1 MDISIIFKIAA
12 VGIIVSVIGQIL
24 KHSGREEQAFLT
36 SLAGLILV
44 LMWIIPYIYE
54 LFNTIKNLFE
64 VLMFTVGVF
73 GIIIVILALQLKNI
87 KSEYSVVIMIV
98 GCVIIFF
105 YSISG
110 IIKVVE
116 ILKKIIND
124 TGINDEQIIILL
136 KIMGISYIAEFV
148 SDIAKDSGYS
158 ALSNQIQIYGKITI
172 LVVSVPI
179 LESLINC
186 INGLLL

>member
-1 MDISIIFKIAA
+1 
-12 VGIIVSVIGQIL
+12 
-24 KHSGREEQAFLT
+24 
-36 SLAGLILV
+36 
-44 LMWIIPYIYE
+44 
-54 LFNTIKNLFE
+54 
-64 VLMFTVGVF
+64 MFTVGVL

-87 KSEYSVVIMIV
+87 KSEYSVVIMIA

>member
-1 MDISIIFKIAA
+1 
-12 VGIIVSVIGQIL
+12 
-24 KHSGREEQAFLT
+24 
-36 SLAGLILV
+36 
-44 LMWIIPYIYE
+44 
-54 LFNTIKNLFE
+54 
-64 VLMFTVGVF
+64 MFTVGVL

-179 LESLINC
+179 LEALINC
-186 INGLLL
+186 INGLLLWKE

>member
-1 MDISIIFKIAA
+1 
-12 VGIIVSVIGQIL
+12 
-24 KHSGREEQAFLT
+24 
-36 SLAGLILV
+36 
-44 LMWIIPYIYE
+44 
-54 LFNTIKNLFE
+54 
-64 VLMFTVGVF
+64 MFTVGVL

-179 LESLINC
+179 LEALINC

>member
-1 MDISIIFKIAA
+1 
-12 VGIIVSVIGQIL
+12 
-24 KHSGREEQAFLT
+24 
-36 SLAGLILV
+36 
-44 LMWIIPYIYE
+44 
-54 LFNTIKNLFE
+54 
-64 VLMFTVGVF
+64 MFTVGVL

-116 ILKKIIND
+116 TLKKIIND

>member
-1 MDISIIFKIAA
+1 
-12 VGIIVSVIGQIL
+12 
-24 KHSGREEQAFLT
+24 
-36 SLAGLILV
+36 
-44 LMWIIPYIYE
+44 
-54 LFNTIKNLFE
+54 
-64 VLMFTVGVF
+64 MFTVGILGIV
-73 GIIIVILALQLKNI
+73 IIILTLQLKNI
-87 KSEYSVVIMIV
+87 KTEYSIIIMIS

-105 YSISG
+105 HSISG

-116 ILKKIIND
+116 ILKRIIKDTNIND
-124 TGINDEQIIILL
+124 GQIIILL

-172 LVVSVPI
+172 LVISVPI

>member
-1 MDISIIFKIAA
+1 
-12 VGIIVSVIGQIL
+12 
-24 KHSGREEQAFLT
+24 
-36 SLAGLILV
+36 
-44 LMWIIPYIYE
+44 
-54 LFNTIKNLFE
+54 
-64 VLMFTVGVF
+64 MFTVGVL

-179 LESLINC
+179 LESLSNC

>member
-1 MDISIIFKIAA
+1 
-12 VGIIVSVIGQIL
+12 
-24 KHSGREEQAFLT
+24 
-36 SLAGLILV
+36 
-44 LMWIIPYIYE
+44 
-54 LFNTIKNLFE
+54 
-64 VLMFTVGVF
+64 MFTVVVL

>member
-1 MDISIIFKIAA
+1 
-12 VGIIVSVIGQIL
+12 
-24 KHSGREEQAFLT
+24 
-36 SLAGLILV
+36 
-44 LMWIIPYIYE
+44 
-54 LFNTIKNLFE
+54 
-64 VLMFTVGVF
+64 MFTVGVL

-116 ILKKIIND
+116 ILKIIIND

>member
-1 MDISIIFKIAA
+1 
-12 VGIIVSVIGQIL
+12 
-24 KHSGREEQAFLT
+24 
-36 SLAGLILV
+36 
-44 LMWIIPYIYE
+44 
-54 LFNTIKNLFE
+54 
-64 VLMFTVGVF
+64 MFTVGVL

-87 KSEYSVVIMIV
+87 KSEHSVVIMIV

>member
-1 MDISIIFKIAA
+1 
-12 VGIIVSVIGQIL
+12 
-24 KHSGREEQAFLT
+24 
-36 SLAGLILV
+36 
-44 LMWIIPYIYE
+44 
-54 LFNTIKNLFE
+54 
-64 VLMFTVGVF
+64 MFTVGVL
-73 GIIIVILALQLKNI
+73 GIIIVILTLQLKNI

>member
-1 MDISIIFKIAA
+1 
-12 VGIIVSVIGQIL
+12 
-24 KHSGREEQAFLT
+24 
-36 SLAGLILV
+36 
-44 LMWIIPYIYE
+44 
-54 LFNTIKNLFE
+54 
-64 VLMFTVGVF
+64 MFTVGVL

-116 ILKKIIND
+116 ILKIIIND

-186 INGLLL
+186 INGLLLWKE

>member
-1 MDISIIFKIAA
+1 
-12 VGIIVSVIGQIL
+12 
-24 KHSGREEQAFLT
+24 
-36 SLAGLILV
+36 
-44 LMWIIPYIYE
+44 
-54 LFNTIKNLFE
+54 
-64 VLMFTVGVF
+64 MFTVGVL

-172 LVVSVPI
+172 LVVSVQI

>member
-1 MDISIIFKIAA
+1 
-12 VGIIVSVIGQIL
+12 
-24 KHSGREEQAFLT
+24 
-36 SLAGLILV
+36 
-44 LMWIIPYIYE
+44 
-54 LFNTIKNLFE
+54 
-64 VLMFTVGVF
+64 MFTVGVL

-186 INGLLL
+186 INGLLLWKE

>member
-1 MDISIIFKIAA
+1 
-12 VGIIVSVIGQIL
+12 
-24 KHSGREEQAFLT
+24 
-36 SLAGLILV
+36 
-44 LMWIIPYIYE
+44 
-54 LFNTIKNLFE
+54 
-64 VLMFTVGVF
+64 MFTVGVL

-105 YSISG
+105 YSVSG
-110 IIKVVE
+110 INKVVE

>member
-1 MDISIIFKIAA
+1 
-12 VGIIVSVIGQIL
+12 
-24 KHSGREEQAFLT
+24 
-36 SLAGLILV
+36 
-44 LMWIIPYIYE
+44 
-54 LFNTIKNLFE
+54 
-64 VLMFTVGVF
+64 MFTVGVL

-124 TGINDEQIIILL
+124 TGINDEKIIILL

>member
-1 MDISIIFKIAA
+1 
-12 VGIIVSVIGQIL
+12 
-24 KHSGREEQAFLT
+24 
-36 SLAGLILV
+36 
-44 LMWIIPYIYE
+44 
-54 LFNTIKNLFE
+54 
-64 VLMFTVGVF
+64 MFTVGVL

-136 KIMGISYIAEFV
+136 KIMGMSYIAEFV

>member
-1 MDISIIFKIAA
+1 
-12 VGIIVSVIGQIL
+12 
-24 KHSGREEQAFLT
+24 
-36 SLAGLILV
+36 
-44 LMWIIPYIYE
+44 
-54 LFNTIKNLFE
+54 
-64 VLMFTVGVF
+64 MFTVGVL

-179 LESLINC
+179 LEALINC
-186 INGLLL
+186 INGMLL

>member
-1 MDISIIFKIAA
+1 
-12 VGIIVSVIGQIL
+12 
-24 KHSGREEQAFLT
+24 
-36 SLAGLILV
+36 
-44 LMWIIPYIYE
+44 
-54 LFNTIKNLFE
+54 
-64 VLMFTVGVF
+64 MFTVGVL
-73 GIIIVILALQLKNI
+73 GIIIVILTLQLKNI

-124 TGINDEQIIILL
+124 TGINDERIIILL

-172 LVVSVPI
+172 LVVSVPM

>member
-1 MDISIIFKIAA
+1 
-12 VGIIVSVIGQIL
+12 
-24 KHSGREEQAFLT
+24 
-36 SLAGLILV
+36 
-44 LMWIIPYIYE
+44 
-54 LFNTIKNLFE
+54 
-64 VLMFTVGVF
+64 MFTVGVL

-186 INGLLL
+186 INGLML

>member
-1 MDISIIFKIAA
+1 
-12 VGIIVSVIGQIL
+12 
-24 KHSGREEQAFLT
+24 
-36 SLAGLILV
+36 
-44 LMWIIPYIYE
+44 
-54 LFNTIKNLFE
+54 
-64 VLMFTVGVF
+64 MFTVGVL
-73 GIIIVILALQLKNI
+73 GIIIVILTLQLKNI

-116 ILKKIIND
+116 ILKIIIND

>member
-1 MDISIIFKIAA
+1 
-12 VGIIVSVIGQIL
+12 
-24 KHSGREEQAFLT
+24 
-36 SLAGLILV
+36 
-44 LMWIIPYIYE
+44 
-54 LFNTIKNLFE
+54 
-64 VLMFTVGVF
+64 MFTVGVL

-186 INGLLL
+186 INVLLL

>member
-1 MDISIIFKIAA
+1 
-12 VGIIVSVIGQIL
+12 
-24 KHSGREEQAFLT
+24 
-36 SLAGLILV
+36 
-44 LMWIIPYIYE
+44 
-54 LFNTIKNLFE
+54 
-64 VLMFTVGVF
+64 MFTVGVL

-105 YSISG
+105 YSITG

>member
-1 MDISIIFKIAA
+1 
-12 VGIIVSVIGQIL
+12 
-24 KHSGREEQAFLT
+24 
-36 SLAGLILV
+36 
-44 LMWIIPYIYE
+44 
-54 LFNTIKNLFE
+54 
-64 VLMFTVGVF
+64 MFTVGVL

-172 LVVSVPI
+172 LVVSIPI

>member
-1 MDISIIFKIAA
+1 
-12 VGIIVSVIGQIL
+12 
-24 KHSGREEQAFLT
+24 
-36 SLAGLILV
+36 
-44 LMWIIPYIYE
+44 
-54 LFNTIKNLFE
+54 
-64 VLMFTVGVF
+64 MFTVGVL

>member
-1 MDISIIFKIAA
+1 
-12 VGIIVSVIGQIL
+12 
-24 KHSGREEQAFLT
+24 
-36 SLAGLILV
+36 
-44 LMWIIPYIYE
+44 
-54 LFNTIKNLFE
+54 
-64 VLMFTVGVF
+64 MFTVGVL

-124 TGINDEQIIILL
+124 TAINDERIIILL

>member
-1 MDISIIFKIAA
+1 
-12 VGIIVSVIGQIL
+12 
-24 KHSGREEQAFLT
+24 
-36 SLAGLILV
+36 
-44 LMWIIPYIYE
+44 
-54 LFNTIKNLFE
+54 
-64 VLMFTVGVF
+64 MFTVGVL
-73 GIIIVILALQLKNI
+73 GIIIVILTLQLKNI

-116 ILKKIIND
+116 ILKQIIND
-124 TGINDEQIIILL
+124 TGINDERIIILL

>member
-1 MDISIIFKIAA
+1 
-12 VGIIVSVIGQIL
+12 
-24 KHSGREEQAFLT
+24 
-36 SLAGLILV
+36 
-44 LMWIIPYIYE
+44 
-54 LFNTIKNLFE
+54 
-64 VLMFTVGVF
+64 MFTIGVL

-148 SDIAKDSGYS
+148 SDIAKDSGYI

>member
-1 MDISIIFKIAA
+1 
-12 VGIIVSVIGQIL
+12 
-24 KHSGREEQAFLT
+24 
-36 SLAGLILV
+36 
-44 LMWIIPYIYE
+44 
-54 LFNTIKNLFE
+54 
-64 VLMFTVGVF
+64 MFTVGVL

-116 ILKKIIND
+116 IMKKIIND

>member
-1 MDISIIFKIAA
+1 
-12 VGIIVSVIGQIL
+12 
-24 KHSGREEQAFLT
+24 
-36 SLAGLILV
+36 
-44 LMWIIPYIYE
+44 
-54 LFNTIKNLFE
+54 
-64 VLMFTVGVF
+64 MFTVGVL

-110 IIKVVE
+110 II
-116 ILKKIIND
+116 
-124 TGINDEQIIILL
+124 DEQIIILL